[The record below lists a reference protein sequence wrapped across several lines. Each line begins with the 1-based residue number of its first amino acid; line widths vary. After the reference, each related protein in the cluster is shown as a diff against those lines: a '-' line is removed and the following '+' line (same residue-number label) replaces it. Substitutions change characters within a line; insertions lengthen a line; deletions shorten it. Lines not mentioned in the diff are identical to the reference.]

1 MSDDD
6 AVHEDWDG
14 TDVTIGEVL
23 DRLAAQRRPGGGPP
37 VALTG
42 VLNLIGYAPRP
53 SELADMTA
61 LVHGLAGGRPSRAVL
76 IAEGE
81 GPDGID
87 ATVSTSCLLRGGD
100 EGVAV
105 ETITLTLR
113 GEAVEGAASA
123 AVPLLR
129 PDLPTVLWW
138 PGPPDAAGD
147 GPLERLA
154 PVVDRV
160 VTESGR
166 AGDAGVAALARWAP
180 ASPAGVTDLAWARIT
195 PWRQLLAQMI
205 DGEPLGVLRAAPAS
219 AVLAHGG
226 DAPDAS
232 TLLLAGWLLD
242 VIGPGLAVTM
252 QPGPA
257 DAPDGPWSLTLGT
270 SGSGRRLEV
279 ERVPACAAAAV
290 RVTGADGTERRRV
303 LPLPH
308 ADRARLL
315 AGELELQRRDRP
327 FERALAAAAR
337 VGR

>member
-1 MSDDD
+1 VSDDV
-6 AVHEDWDG
+6 VHEDWDG
-14 TDVTIGEVL
+14 TDVSIGEVL
-23 DRLAAQRRPGGGPP
+23 DRLAAQRRPGGGRP

-53 SELADMTA
+53 AELPRMAA
-61 LVHGLAGGRPSRAVL
+61 LVDGLGGGRPSRAVL
-76 IAEGE
+76 IAGGD
-81 GPDGID
+81 GPGGID
-87 ATVSTSCLLRGGD
+87 ATVSTSCLLGGD
-100 EGVAV
+100 HEGVAV
-105 ETITLTLR
+105 ETVTLTLR
-113 GEAVEGAASA
+113 GEAREGAASA
-123 AVPLLR
+123 VVPLLR

-180 ASPAGVTDLAWARIT
+180 GSAAHVTDLAWAHIT
-195 PWRQLLAQMI
+195 PWRQLIAQMI

-219 AVLAHGG
+219 AALAHGG
-226 DAPDAS
+226 DAPDAA
-232 TLLLAGWLLD
+232 TLLLAGWLAD
-242 VIGPGLAVTM
+242 VVGPGLAVAIE
-252 QPGPA
+252 PGPA
-257 DAPDGPWSLTLGT
+257 GAPPGPWSVDLRVP
-270 SGSGRRLEV
+270 GSARRLAV
-279 ERVPACAAAAV
+279 ERVPACSAAAV
-290 RVTGADGTERRRV
+290 RVTEADGTERRRV

-308 ADRARLL
+308 SDRAHLL

-337 VGR
+337 VAR